1 MLTFSLYSHI
11 KLEKMINIEIKNEIT
26 SYKESLQKNTQEF
39 SGIILAT
46 LATLGNSVDKTNMK
60 TKILQEELQKKS
72 SELEEITDKFNE
84 LKKEHYLVLE
94 KCTNQEEVHQEE
106 LLNIQKILNI
116 STIDRKA
123 LDNQNEELRLQLNIH
138 KEKSSDIET
147 LREQIVSLRR
157 HNDEVQSERVA
168 CENLLTNEIN
178 QKTQL
183 QMKNNELVE
192 KIRVLTD
199 QQERLFNENS
209 ILQENMSSLIAKE
222 QSLRQELGSHTND
235 KSDMSKQLRQIK
247 EKVKHLEEE
256 NAIEVKGLKAELD
269 ALRLEKHEALLGS
282 NQQAIINN
290 ELTNNIKYLQ
300 SQVEQ
305 QKEKYS
311 KEMEQLRSSHDLERS
326 KNEKLTNENDSYK
339 GKTALQLQE
348 LQNDNN
354 NLRNDLVDATSRSNA
369 LKDQVKAL
377 EATISKLNS
386 TISSKDALI
395 NSKENESN
403 VRNNQQVL
411 SLTTSLESTQQLLK
425 DKLEEIDHLKDCVRR
440 ECEER
445 TEMLIEISEL
455 KDQLN
460 KYSNSNRKINM
471 ETVTTASVSS
481 KSNSIIRNDIPD
493 TEIQPFLKSVP
504 STSSS
509 KSFGALIGDDD
520 DTNFNH
526 PESADAETYNSWA
539 NSNKQRAIKAQQ
551 KKRK

>member
-1 MLTFSLYSHI
+1 
-11 KLEKMINIEIKNEIT
+11 MINIEIKNEIT

-39 SGIILAT
+39 AGTILAS
-46 LATLGNSVDKTNMK
+46 LATLGKSVDKTNIK
-60 TKILQEELQKKS
+60 TKTLHEELQKKT
-72 SELEEITDKFNE
+72 SELEDITNKFNE
-84 LKKEHYLVLE
+84 LKQEHYLSLE
-94 KCTNQEEVHQEE
+94 KCANQEEAHQEE

-147 LREQIVSLRR
+147 LREQIVSLRKN
-157 HNDEVQSERVA
+157 NDEIQSERIA
-168 CENLLTNEIN
+168 CENILTNEMN

-183 QMKNNELVE
+183 QIKNNELLE

-199 QQERLFNENS
+199 QQDRLFNENS
-209 ILQENMSSLIAKE
+209 ILQENMASLITKE
-222 QSLRQELGSHTND
+222 QSLRQELGCYSND

-247 EKVKHLEEE
+247 EKVKNLEEE
-256 NAIEVKGLKAELD
+256 NSLEVKGLKDEIEK
-269 ALRLEKHEALLGS
+269 LRLSKNELLLEN

-300 SQVEQ
+300 SLHEQ
-305 QKEKYS
+305 DKEKYN
-311 KEMEQLRSSHDLERS
+311 KEINLF
-326 KNEKLTNENDSYK
+326 KNLIDNETTKNNKLMSEYDSYK
-339 GKTALQLQE
+339 GKMTKELQE

-354 NLRNDLVDATSRSNA
+354 NLRNDVVDTTNSTNK
-369 LKDQVKAL
+369 LKEHIKTL
-377 EATISKLNS
+377 ETTINKLNN
-386 TISSKDALI
+386 TI
-395 NSKENESN
+395 NSKENEVNSH
-403 VRNNQQVL
+403 NNHQIQ
-411 SLTTSLESTQQLLK
+411 SLTTSLEATQQLLK

-471 ETVTTASVSS
+471 ETITTT
-481 KSNSIIRNDIPD
+481 NSIIRNDIPD
-493 TEIQPFLKSVP
+493 TEIQPFLKSIK
-504 STSSS
+504 SSSS
-509 KSFGALIGDDD
+509 KSFGALLSDDND
-520 DTNFNH
+520 DNQNH
-526 PESADAETYNSWA
+526 PESVDAETYNSWA

-551 KKRK
+551 KRKK

>member
-1 MLTFSLYSHI
+1 
-11 KLEKMINIEIKNEIT
+11 MINIEIKNEIT
-26 SYKESLQKNTQEF
+26 SYKESLQKSTQEF

-60 TKILQEELQKKS
+60 TKVLQEELQKKS

-138 KEKSSDIET
+138 KEKSGDIET

-471 ETVTTASVSS
+471 ETVTTANVSS

-520 DTNFNH
+520 DNNFNH
-526 PESADAETYNSWA
+526 PESADAEHYNSWA